1 MRYFKNLLYDLR
13 SGRLAL
19 HPILLA
25 ATFCVVKI
33 SWPYLIGPTG
43 DDGSG
48 GMIFGN
54 FIFWDFAACAC
65 FIALGAATKT
75 GKAVA
80 AKTATMKARYNPVSY
95 VI

>member
-1 MRYFKNLLYDLR
+1 MSCLKNLLLDLR
-13 SGRLAL
+13 NGRLAL

-33 SWPYLIGPTG
+33 SWPYLIGSTG

-54 FIFWDFAACAC
+54 FIF
-65 FIALGAATKT
+65 
-75 GKAVA
+75 
-80 AKTATMKARYNPVSY
+80 
-95 VI
+95 